1 MCHKLVQ
8 TAVGR
13 LRLAAALAGEED
25 PTGQSARAL
34 GSIRI
39 LADVCA
45 PRPWGGNDQ
54 SSVSPR
60 CIFRWVFFCNE
71 IFQPGFQG
79 AFQICHLHY
88 FPNSR
93 LRRGWHFRDPYLIQ
107 KPAQLVSS
115 CRTRVLFSE
124 NCRLTIGLGTERWR
138 HPNPTF
144 LPTHLRVQF
153 PL

>member
-1 MCHKLVQ
+1 MPQAGPNSCGKAPFGCSPGGGGRPHRPISARPRFHQDLCW
-8 TAVGR
+8 R
-13 LRLAAALAGEED
+13 LRPPA
-25 PTGQSARAL
+25 
-34 GSIRI
+34 
-39 LADVCA
+39 V
-45 PRPWGGNDQ
+45 GGNDQ

-88 FPNSR
+88 FPNSW
-93 LRRGWHFRDPYLIQ
+93 LRRGWHFRDPCLIQ